1 MYDGF
6 NKMYLAI
13 NGSRVYR
20 EAVRASANGL
30 PDWLVPF
37 STINARLLERFATEL
52 DVKEGETLVDLACG
66 AGGPGLW
73 VAEHTGASLMGIDF

>member
-1 MYDGF
+1 VDRYDGF

-13 NGSRVYR
+13 DGSRVYR

-37 STINARLLERFATEL
+37 STINAGLLERFATEL
-52 DVKEGETLVDLACG
+52 DVKRARR
-66 AGGPGLW
+66 
-73 VAEHTGASLMGIDF
+73 SLIWPVVPAAQDSG

>member
-1 MYDGF
+1 MDMCDGF
-6 NKMYLAI
+6 NTMYLAI

-52 DVKEGETLVDLACG
+52 DVKESETLVDLACARAAQG
-66 AGGPGLW
+66 SG
-73 VAEHTGASLMGIDF
+73 